1 MVMRFDDSLLT
12 TIGNLRQ
19 FVDGV
24 LPIVFQPL
32 RKDERSDWI
41 RHTLVRFKYLTLGRR
56 GKKTVREYVMKVAA
70 LSPSQTTR
78 HIAAYKDNRPICAS
92 YERRSFPTTYT
103 ATDVELLAETD
114 NIHGRLNGAATV
126 AIMAAEHAAGDR
138 RYERLRSISVSR
150 LYDLRK
156 ERRYVERALIIGKTN
171 PVQRSIGERRK
182 PEPNGEPG
190 FIRSDTVH
198 QGDLPAGKAGL
209 GKQKGVY
216 HINSVDEITQWEV
229 PVAVENIQEGCV
241 EPALEEAFELF
252 PFVIKNFHS
261 DNGGEFIN
269 EVVHMFLVR
278 WKAKQTKGRPRNS
291 NDNGLAETKNGAI
304 IRKHMTYHHI
314 PQPYAARIN
323 VFYRDH
329 LIPYLNFHRPCA
341 FPKIE
346 VLPNGKKKIT
356 YPPENYR
363 TPYEKLRSL
372 PNWTQYLRPGVTP
385 QLLEAQ
391 AKAKTPNQA
400 AKEMQQAKKKLFDI
414 ILRRH
419 RDTL

>member
-19 FVDGV
+19 FVDGA

-32 RKDERSDWI
+32 RKDERSSWI
-41 RHTLVRFKYLTLGRR
+41 RSTLVRFKYLTLKRTD
-56 GKKTVREYVMKVAA
+56 KKAVREYVMKVADF
-70 LSPSQTTR
+70 SESQLTR
-78 HIAAYKDNRPICAS
+78 HVAAYRDNLPICVA
-92 YERRSFPTTYT
+92 YKRRSFSTTYT
-103 ATDVELLAETD
+103 ATDIELLAATD
-114 NIHGRLNGAATV
+114 NLHGRLNGAATI
-126 AIMAAEHAAGDR
+126 AIMVAEHAGGDI
-138 RYERLRSISVSR
+138 RYERLRNISVSR

-156 ERRYVERALIIGKTN
+156 EHRYVEQSLTFEKTN

-198 QGDLPAGKAGL
+198 QGDRGKE
-209 GKQKGVY
+209 KGVY
-216 HINSVDEITQWEV
+216 HINNVDEVTQWEV

-241 EPALEEAFELF
+241 EPALNETFELF
-252 PFVIKNFHS
+252 PFIIRNFHS

-269 EVVHMFLVR
+269 EVVRDFLIR
-278 WKAKQTKGRPRNS
+278 WKAKQTKGRPRRS

-314 PQPYAARIN
+314 PQPFAARIN
-323 VFYRDH
+323 RFYRDH

-341 FPKIE
+341 FPNVEI
-346 VLPNGKKKIT
+346 LPNGKKKIT

-363 TPYEKLRSL
+363 TPYEKLKSL
-372 PNWTQYLRPGVTP
+372 PNWQKHLRSGVTP
-385 QLLEAQ
+385 TKLEVQ

-400 AKEMQQAKKKLFDI
+400 AREMQKAKKELFDI
-414 ILRRH
+414 ILPRH